1 MYRFFCFLYIRNKS
15 IFIMKKILA
24 LFGFLFFAFTSCAQ
38 DHKTVEVEEISTYY
52 LIRHAEKDRSNSS
65 NRNPDLSEIGVERAK
80 KWSEVMSHIDFDAVY
95 STKYNRTMQTAT
107 PTAERNNLDIQSYD
121 PRKMY
126 DAKFQKETKGQ
137 TVLIVGHSNT
147 TPFFVN
153 KILKEEKFDEM
164 DDDNNSNLYIVT
176 VTKDA
181 RTCVLLRID

>member
-1 MYRFFCFLYIRNKS
+1 
-15 IFIMKKILA
+15 MKKILFV
-24 LFGFLFFAFTSCAQ
+24 FGFLLFTLTACSQ
-38 DHKTVEVEEISTYY
+38 DEITTYY
-52 LIRHAEKDRSNSS
+52 LIRHSEKDRTDAKNA
-65 NRNPDLSEIGVERAK
+65 NPKLNEEGLERAK
-80 KWSEVMSHIDFDAVY
+80 KWNDVFSNIEFDAIY
-95 STKYNRTMQTAT
+95 STRYNRTLETAT
-107 PTAERNNLDIQSYD
+107 PTAEKQNLDIQFYN